1 MYIKPCIIIYMA
13 YKKQLVI
20 FSISHLAVDFACFYI
35 LKGYFYNNIKDIVVI
50 SVGFLIYN
58 FIAFALQMPIGYIAD
73 KIGKGHAYFAI
84 SGCLLVSAGLM
95 FPLFPWVKLG
105 LCALGNALF
114 HVGGGIDS
122 LAGAGGRFSRSGI
135 FISFGAVGVALG
147 TAAGRFGWLPA
158 WGVLIP
164 LIICA
169 VLQWIFC
176 RNKFSVYEF
185 QLQETNRPYKLS
197 IDNVGA
203 VIGIALIGIVIR
215 AFVGAYAPIKFDDTV
230 FFIFLPAVCVFAGKF
245 SGGILCDVFG
255 ARTVTVVSLVLSA
268 PLLVFFPTNAALIC
282 AGLLLFNINTAATL
296 CVIASKLRYNPAFAF
311 GLTTLALF
319 IGTAPAF
326 FAAIAPRVL
335 PYLLFALILTSAA
348 CMLLTVPNKNKNF
361 RREQNVFT

>member
-1 MYIKPCIIIYMA
+1 MV
-13 YKKQLVI
+13 YKKQLAV

-35 LKGYFYNNIKDIVVI
+35 LKGFFFSSVGDLIII

-73 KIGKGHAYFAI
+73 KIRAGHAYFSVA
-84 SGCLLVSAGLM
+84 GCLLVATGVM

-105 LCALGNALF
+105 FCALGNAFF

-122 LAGAGGRFSRSGI
+122 LVNAGGRFARSGI

-147 TAAGRFGWLPA
+147 TAAGRFDWLPA

-169 VLQWIFC
+169 ALQFMLC
-176 RNKFSVYEF
+176 RNKISNYEF
-185 QLQETNRPYKLS
+185 QLTEINRAGKFS
-197 IDNVGA
+197 INNAGA
-203 VIGIALIGIVIR
+203 VIGIALIGIVVR

-230 FFIFLPAVCVFAGKF
+230 FFILLPAVCVFAGKF
-245 SGGILCDVFG
+245 SGGILCDIFG

-268 PLLVFFPTNAALIC
+268 PLLAFFTKNAALAC

-296 CVIASKLRYNPAFAF
+296 CVIASKLRYNPGFAF

-319 IGTAPAF
+319 VGTAPAF
-326 FAAIAPRVL
+326 FAVIAPRVL
-335 PYLLFALILTSAA
+335 PYLLFALILISAA
-348 CMLLTVPNKNKNF
+348 CMLLTIPNKNKNF
-361 RREQNVFT
+361 RRKQNVFT